1 MVAIATIVMALVI
14 FIQYMTH
21 PPRGYTGT
29 VRRRPDG
36 AGGLMSDERRLRRV
50 TVRDCQ
56 SAAMDVA
63 RRFIDFDEYG
73 SESRALAA
81 LRRRCPGRSAA
92 EYRLMLADALDLHR
106 TAVRIVG
113 DRNAV
118 LPDVGALERAIAKQV
133 PECSRRAAAEVAAW
147 VWYWHVVR

>member
-1 MVAIATIVMALVI
+1 MSKK
-14 FIQYMTH
+14 
-21 PPRGYTGT
+21 
-29 VRRRPDG
+29 RPV
-36 AGGLMSDERRLRRV
+36 RRV

-73 SESRALAA
+73 SEGRALAA
-81 LRRRCPGRSAA
+81 LRRRCPGRAPV
-92 EYRLMLADALDLHR
+92 EYRAVLAHALDLHR

-113 DRNAV
+113 DRDVV
-118 LPDVGALERAIAKQV
+118 LPDFEALEGAIRKQA
-133 PECSRRAAAEVAAW
+133 PECSNRAVAEVAAW